1 VLVADIALVWTDGT
15 LDLVIENDDVLT
27 DDGLRTAVQ
36 IALFTDRRAEA
47 DDELPSPD
55 GDRRGWWADEF
66 AEPEGDLNGSRLWLL
81 ARSKRTAD
89 IVPRA
94 EAYARE
100 SLAWMVAD
108 RICERIDIDAAVTGQ
123 KLTFAITIHRPKS
136 AAVTFRF
143 GHTWDAEAA
152 RAV

>member
-1 VLVADIALVWTDGT
+1 VLVADLALVWTDGT
-15 LDLVIENDDVLT
+15 LDLVIEDDDVLT
-27 DDGLRTAVQ
+27 DDGLRTAVL
-36 IALFTDRRAEA
+36 ISLFTDRRAEA

-55 GDRRGWWADEF
+55 GDRRGSWTDEF
-66 AEPEGDLNGSRLWLL
+66 EPNEGDRIGSRGWLL
-81 ARSKRTAD
+81 GRAKRTAD

-100 SLAWMVAD
+100 ALAWMVAD
-108 RICERIDIDAAVTGQ
+108 RVCERIDIDAAVAGQ
-123 KLTFAITIHRPKS
+123 KLTLAITIHRPKS